1 MFTCIIECLGNIF
14 CNAFLYEMAGVA
26 VSYCGQAMIV
36 RTDLLCG
43 RVICL
48 LLSPCKPFLKF
59 LLSLLLLLFIGDIL
73 SLDFVLDERRLDEGC
88 HAEEASK
95 TFTLHCM
102 CHVMSPQQLAHSKFA
117 LSYDTGTNTCR
128 MFASRLGAAIFF
140 FLITTVHALHFYLDA
155 NEKRCF
161 IEELPS
167 DTAVEGPYLSKTLF
181 YEWY

>member
-1 MFTCIIECLGNIF
+1 
-14 CNAFLYEMAGVA
+14 
-26 VSYCGQAMIV
+26 
-36 RTDLLCG
+36 
-43 RVICL
+43 
-48 LLSPCKPFLKF
+48 
-59 LLSLLLLLFIGDIL
+59 
-73 SLDFVLDERRLDEGC
+73 
-88 HAEEASK
+88 
-95 TFTLHCM
+95 
-102 CHVMSPQQLAHSKFA
+102 
-117 LSYDTGTNTCR
+117 